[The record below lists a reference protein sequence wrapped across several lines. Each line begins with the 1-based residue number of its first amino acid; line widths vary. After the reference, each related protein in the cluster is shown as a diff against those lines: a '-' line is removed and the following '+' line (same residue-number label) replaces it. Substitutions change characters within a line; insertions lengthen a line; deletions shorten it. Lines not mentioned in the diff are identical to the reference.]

1 MEPRS
6 SGLGAQLPHPPAVG
20 TSRTCGHLGRPRF
33 SCPWHVAV
41 AEPLGG
47 PVRAE
52 RRREKHPAGRPP
64 PQNKYLLVVVT
75 GFRGRTGGN
84 SFSPGKS
91 ILVIHPK
98 GRSAGVLFNS
108 LKKKKKSE
116 TDSSYSRRGWGWSPQ
131 DFLAPGG
138 QGGVGMLLKA
148 QSAAQSPGPA
158 PGKLGRLLP
167 AWRVCRLLVAPCD
180 VHSSVSACL

>member
-20 TSRTCGHLGRPRF
+20 TSHTCGHLGRPRF

-64 PQNKYLLVVVT
+64 PRNKYLVVVT

-108 LKKKKKSE
+108 LKKKKKKRNRFKLQQEGLGVEPPGLPSP
-116 TDSSYSRRGWGWSPQ
+116 RRTGRGGHVAESPERSPEPR
-131 DFLAPGG
+131 A
-138 QGGVGMLLKA
+138 
-148 QSAAQSPGPA
+148 SPGETR
-158 PGKLGRLLP
+158 K
-167 AWRVCRLLVAPCD
+167 VAPC
-180 VHSSVSACL
+180 VARLSAPGRSL